1 MATVLSRLE
10 PLIATLLDR
19 HLANAVEWFPH
30 EFVPYDVAT
39 PYAGAAWC
47 ADDSPFSP
55 TVRTAF
61 QLNLLTEDNLP
72 YYHLALATAERQDGA
87 WGEWTRRWTAEEGR
101 HAIVIRDYLTVTRG
115 VDPVALERERMA
127 HVSRGYY
134 PTAAENPL
142 DGLVYVTLQELATR
156 IAHRNTGIASG
167 NEGAERLLMRVAL
180 DENLHFAFY
189 RDLAC
194 GALELDPSAMV
205 LAIHRQVLGFA
216 MPGMALPGFRRRALR
231 IAAAGIYDLRIHHD
245 QVLRPVI
252 LTHFRLASLVG
263 LDDAAKVARDEVLAF
278 LARLDASAGVS
289 AQLRGTSSSAAECPV
304 A

>member
-1 MATVLSRLE
+1 MPVLTELE
-10 PLIATLLDR
+10 PLVRTLLDR
-19 HLANAVEWFPH
+19 HLATAVEWFPH
-30 EFVPYDVAT
+30 QLVPYDIGTDYGDA
-39 PYAGAAWC
+39 PWQANE
-47 ADDSPFSP
+47 SPFGP
-55 TVRTAF
+55 AVRTAL

-72 YYHLALATAERQDGA
+72 YYFHALATAGGPDSA

-101 HAIVIRDYLTVTRG
+101 HAIVIRDYLTVTRA
-115 VDPVALERERMA
+115 VDPVAVERERMA

-134 PTAAENPL
+134 PTAADSAL

-156 IAHRNTGIASG
+156 IAHRNTGIACG
-167 NEGAERLLMRVAL
+167 DRLAERILTRVAL

-205 LAIHRQVLGFA
+205 LAIHRQVLGFT
-216 MPGMALPGFRRRALR
+216 MPGTSLPGFARRAMR

-245 QVLRPVI
+245 QVLCPVV

-263 LDDAAKVARDEVLAF
+263 LSDAAEIARVEVLAF
-278 LARLDASAGVS
+278 LARMDASATPSTV
-289 AQLRGTSSSAAECPV
+289 LRGLPVQAPVDPAA
-304 A
+304 